1 VSTSRSA
8 DEVCWDASAEREPW
22 ALEESEVEYLRQTV
36 TKAADG
42 SGFYRGKLTRAGLD
56 PVAIRELADVS
67 LLPFTDKGEL
77 RASQEQAPP
86 LGEHQV
92 ASFDDIVRLQATSG
106 TSGTPFLL
114 PFTRQDLWSTY
125 ELGARCMWCAGA
137 RPQDLVLECLGYSL
151 YVGGMTD
158 HLCFEH
164 AGCCVLPYGP
174 GQTERLI
181 ATMRQLVRPMLL
193 YSTPAYPQ
201 RLAEV
206 AAAAGIDPGEL
217 NLTKAILSGE
227 GGLTAAGYRKTIE
240 DTWGCTARGVYGTA
254 ELGCIAAEC
263 DALDG
268 MHVLTAGH
276 VLVELVDPVQGTS
289 IPLTKGAV
297 GELVLTTL
305 QRTAAMFIRYRT
317 HDIAEV
323 VSTDPCA
330 CTRGG
335 PRIQIRGRSDDMFIV
350 RGVNVHPMAVLDV
363 ISRFRPDVN
372 GEFQIRLHQPPPM
385 DVPPSIVVEAVT
397 SAGSDA
403 LADAIRAELKAV
415 LNLTVAVEVQPL
427 GTLPRPE
434 GKTQRVVK
442 TYREDTE

>member
-1 VSTSRSA
+1 
-8 DEVCWDASAEREPW
+8 
-22 ALEESEVEYLRQTV
+22 LEESQVEYLRQTV
-36 TKAADG
+36 TSAVDG
-42 SGFYRGKLTRAGLD
+42 SRFYRAKLSQAGLSPD
-56 PVAIRELADVS
+56 AIRELSDVS
-67 LLPFTDKGEL
+67 LLPFTDKSEL

-86 LGEHQV
+86 FGEHQV

-106 TSGTPFLL
+106 TSGSPFLL
-114 PFTRQDLWSTY
+114 PYTREDLWSSY

-174 GQTERLI
+174 GQTDRLI

-206 AAAAGIDPGEL
+206 AAAAGIDPRDL

-227 GGLTAAGYRKTIE
+227 GGLTAAGYRETIE

-263 DALDG
+263 DAVDG
-268 MHVLTAGH
+268 MHLLTAGH
-276 VLVELVDPVQGTS
+276 VLVELVDPVSGTS
-289 IPLTKGAV
+289 IPMTQGAV

-305 QRTAAMFIRYRT
+305 RRTAAMYIRYRT

-323 VSTDPCA
+323 VSSDRCA

-350 RGVNVHPMAVLDV
+350 RGVNVYPMAVLDV

-385 DVPPSIVVEAVT
+385 EVPPSIIVEAVT
-397 SAGSDA
+397 LAGSTA
-403 LADAIRAELKAV
+403 LADAIRAELKTV
-415 LNLTVAVEVQPL
+415 LNLTADVEVQPV
-427 GTLPRPE
+427 GALPRPE
-434 GKTQRVVK
+434 GKTPRVVK
-442 TYREDTE
+442 SYPEETE